1 MPFQEIQ
8 ALGKLLHE
16 LIFLHLKGEITDAFE
31 FVCKLDCVT

>member
-16 LIFLHLKGEITDAFE
+16 LIFLHQKGEIYSDLSL
-31 FVCKLDCVT
+31 CW